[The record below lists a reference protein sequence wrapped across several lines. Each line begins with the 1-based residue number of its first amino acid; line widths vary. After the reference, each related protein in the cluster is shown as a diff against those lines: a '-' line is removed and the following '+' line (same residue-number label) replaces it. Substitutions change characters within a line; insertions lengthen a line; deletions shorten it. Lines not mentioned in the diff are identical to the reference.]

1 MSIEAIERA
10 AATAWPPNELAT
22 LGEWHL
28 SAGDGFSR
36 RRNSAVPAGS
46 LPDDLDGRL
55 TVVAEWYTARGLDA
69 LYRVTP
75 LCDPAIDG
83 ALEQRG
89 FRLEDPVLVMTRLL
103 SEDGMA
109 HGVAGSPTAT
119 DDWIATELDALGI
132 DRGLVDPWLAVVRA
146 VPSPASFVTSKYGS
160 EYVGAGFGVVVGGLL
175 GVFEMAVRPDQQRH
189 GHATE
194 MMSVLHSFGYGEGA
208 EQAYLQVVE
217 DNDAA
222 VGLYRSMGYE
232 VSHRYWYRRASME
245 GR

>member
-10 AATAWPPNELAT
+10 AAAAWLPGESAM
-22 LGEWHL
+22 LGEWNL

-36 RRNSAVPAGS
+36 RRNSAVPVGP
-46 LPDDLDGRL
+46 LPDDLNGRL
-55 TVVAEWYTARGLDA
+55 NAVADWYTTRGLDPI
-69 LYRVTP
+69 YRVTP
-75 LCDPAIDG
+75 LCDPAIDD

-89 FRLEDPVLVMTRLL
+89 FSLEDPVLVLIRSLP
-103 SEDGMA
+103 EDEGA
-109 HGVAGSPTAT
+109 DNIIASPTAT

-132 DRGLVDPWLAVVRA
+132 DRVLVEPWITAITA
-146 VPSPASFVTSKYGS
+146 VPSPASFVMSEHGS
-160 EYVGAGFGVVVGGLL
+160 ESVGAGFGVIVDDLL
-175 GVFEMAVRPDQQRH
+175 GVFEMAVRPDQQRR

-194 MMSVLHSFGYGEGA
+194 MMSALHSFGYREGA

-217 DNDAA
+217 DNDSA

-232 VSHRYWYRRASME
+232 VSHRYWYRRAVLE